1 VADVLEELEEVGVD
15 LIDPEPLG
23 GDGGGGGEGG
33 ARARL
38 GHGWGFASGLGGE
51 WEETARLQRREPKQN
66 ISRQNQN
73 CVSAKRRRREGRMD
87 AADVKVRLRQGIQR
101 WLVMLWSTT
110 DLPEKMEYINCI
122 FTVARFSVIL
132 VFYLL

>member
-1 VADVLEELEEVGVD
+1 
-15 LIDPEPLG
+15 
-23 GDGGGGGEGG
+23 
-33 ARARL
+33 
-38 GHGWGFASGLGGE
+38 
-51 WEETARLQRREPKQN
+51 
-66 ISRQNQN
+66 
-73 CVSAKRRRREGRMD
+73 MD